1 MNHYISTLPLLS
13 AIRLMALTGC
23 LITLTACQSSWYP
36 EVDFGSSVNQSIAD
50 QTANKNAPEPVAR
63 NTMGMEGPAAKSSID
78 NYQKSFEASSSGVV
92 YGSGSTGSFVGSG
105 GSSLPSILGK

>member
-1 MNHYISTLPLLS
+1 MNDYIATLSTAPL
-13 AIRLMALTGC
+13 IRLAALAGC
-23 LITLTACQSSWYP
+23 LVTLTACQSNWYP

-92 YGSGSTGSFVGSG
+92 YGSGSTGSFIGSG